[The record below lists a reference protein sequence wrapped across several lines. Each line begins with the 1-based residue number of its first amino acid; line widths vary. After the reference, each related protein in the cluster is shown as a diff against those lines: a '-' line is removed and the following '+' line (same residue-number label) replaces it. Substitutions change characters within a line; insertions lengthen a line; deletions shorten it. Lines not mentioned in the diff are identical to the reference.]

1 MIGVHEVDGDAEIP
15 EIVIVGQGKIHLV
28 VSCTYI
34 LIGEERCIT
43 FVCVVNKIVHLGD
56 GSTCVVFGEMMVGV
70 EEVEHFVKSRLH
82 FLVCHSARVVADA

>member
-43 FVCVVNKIVHLGD
+43 LVRVVNKVVHSCDGCTCIVL
-56 GSTCVVFGEMMVGV
+56 VEMMVGV
-70 EEVEHFVKSRLH
+70 EQIEHFVKSRLH